1 MTSPCFG
8 FRQNIP
14 LLVKE
19 RDNRVRSTFPL
30 LFEGEGCLR
39 SRQGE
44 VSLLVEHTASLSCPP
59 ILTSPCFGFRQNVP
73 LLTKGE
79 GPEGEVCHPHFVLP
93 NAVQPSHP
101 HWIPRYARN
110 DTSHRGMTS
119 PCFGFRQNVPLLV
132 EGEGPEGE
140 VCYPPPCHAERS
152 EASMH
157 WMIPHCVR
165 NNNKKPVAP
174 SVFCDIEGSA
184 VKPAIFKRAQKQV
197 QMFSHNIKPNNGHIA
212 RVLVC
217 CDDFL
222 GKHRA

>member
-1 MTSPCFG
+1 MTKKCSEDRATSPCFG

-14 LLVKE
+14 LL
-19 RDNRVRSTFPL
+19 L
-30 LFEGEGCLR
+30 
-39 SRQGE
+39 Q
-44 VSLLVEHTASLSCPP
+44 
-59 ILTSPCFGFRQNVP
+59 
-73 LLTKGE
+73 
-79 GPEGEVCHPHFVLP
+79 
-93 NAVQPSHP
+93 
-101 HWIPRYARN
+101 
-110 DTSHRGMTS
+110 
-119 PCFGFRQNVPLLV
+119 
-132 EGEGPEGE
+132 GEGPEGE